1 LTDININKH
10 YNAFQWAVSKEWR
23 DKNLLHNKI
32 QNKMRLLIDEYG
44 LSERD
49 IVDDLF
55 ATYWE
60 RGHYNKYCEEKG
72 SLNNWIAG
80 YVYFYLNHIIRK
92 YAVRSKNNTE
102 QRIDPLD
109 QRNQANIVWLDKD
122 NEEDDPDYQPEFFF
136 DISNPENLLIAKETL
151 NFAKDHFPKPEID
164 YMEGEI
170 DLTEAAALS
179 CMSCDA
185 FRKRLERRKRD
196 FRGAMKL
203 LD

>member
-1 LTDININKH
+1 MTNIDFNKH
-10 YNAFQWAVSKEWR
+10 YYAFQWAVSKNWK
-23 DKNLLHNKI
+23 DKNGLYNKI
-32 QNKMRLLIDEYG
+32 QYKIKILTEEYN
-44 LSERD
+44 LSEQE
-49 IVDDLF
+49 IVEDLISN
-55 ATYWE
+55 YWE
-60 RGHYNKYCEEKG
+60 KGHYNKYCEEKG

-122 NEEDDPDYQPEFFF
+122 NEEDDPDYQPEFLF
-136 DISNPENLLIAKETL
+136 DITNPENLLLAKETL
-151 NFAKDHFPKPEID
+151 DFAKDHFTKPEID

-170 DLTEAAALS
+170 DLADAASMSGVS
-179 CMSCDA
+179 CEA